1 MLHHLTLLITS
12 EVYSVGWCMAH
23 GLIWKLKQLI
33 QILPSSSLRVVQSPR
48 ISFTL
53 SFTIINYYNTT
64 TCNNK
69 YFALQG
75 SRRRRRVRWSSFVH
89 VARLKIGRMMGQDFL
104 LKLFLNKHFLNSVGA
119 WAYVGYKPWWI
130 RKQQTFLG
138 VPHNLTPLVI
148 PPGTKNP
155 IHSMFNI

>member
-1 MLHHLTLLITS
+1 MPSQLH
-12 EVYSVGWCMAH
+12 
-23 GLIWKLKQLI
+23 I
-33 QILPSSSLRVVQSPR
+33 QRCRCAFQCYIRFMCCVLYWV
-48 ISFTL
+48 FTL
-53 SFTIINYYNTT
+53 SLTIINDNTRIKQLVS
-64 TCNNK
+64 NSK

-75 SRRRRRVRWSSFVH
+75 SRRRRRVQWSSFVH

-138 VPHNLTPLVI
+138 VPHNLTPCSHPTRDKESNTFNVQYLVT
-148 PPGTKNP
+148 TKY
-155 IHSMFNI
+155 F

>member
-1 MLHHLTLLITS
+1 MCRCAFQCYIRFMCCVLYW
-12 EVYSVGWCMAH
+12 V
-23 GLIWKLKQLI
+23 
-33 QILPSSSLRVVQSPR
+33 
-48 ISFTL
+48 FTL
-53 SFTIINYYNTT
+53 SLTIINDNTRIKQLVS
-64 TCNNK
+64 NSK

-75 SRRRRRVRWSSFVH
+75 SRRRRRVQWSSFVH

-155 IHSMFNI
+155 IHSMFNIYSNNKTFLDATL